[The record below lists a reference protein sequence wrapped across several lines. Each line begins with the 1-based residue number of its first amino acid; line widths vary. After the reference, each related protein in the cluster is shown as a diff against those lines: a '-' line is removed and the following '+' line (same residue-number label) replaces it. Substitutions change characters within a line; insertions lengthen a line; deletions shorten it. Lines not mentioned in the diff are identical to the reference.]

1 MRLENGNRALWRG
14 GRTCPNGACPSPSPS
29 RNGLQAR
36 VRIRVFVGRQRTWQC
51 EEAIG
56 GLGFCG
62 F

>member
-36 VRIRVFVGRQRTWQC
+36 VRIRVLVDLAVRKRLSGV
-51 EEAIG
+51 
-56 GLGFCG
+56 LGFWG